1 MSVPG
6 LRGLRVAA
14 FESRMAEEMA
24 GLIRRHGGEPLVAPA
39 LREVPLADNAEALR
53 FGEALLAGRCDL
65 LILLTGVGARALIEL
80 LDSRHPPE
88 AVRDALRRTDLVV
101 RGPKPAA
108 VLRDLGLTAAVTV
121 PEPNTWRDLLAALDA
136 RGPVRGRRV
145 AVQEYGAP
153 NPELLGGLADR
164 GALVTRVPVYRWT
177 LPEDTGP
184 LLALLGE
191 ILAGRV
197 DVLLVTNAAQADH
210 VMELLERD
218 RRSDAFRRALARMV
232 VGSIGPTAG
241 ERLRRHGWPVDLEPS
256 HPRMGTL
263 VKEAAERARELLAG
277 KRGSG

>member
-1 MSVPG
+1 MSPSG
-6 LRGLRVAA
+6 FHGLRVAA

-39 LREVPLADNAEALR
+39 LREVPLEDNAEALR
-53 FGEALLAGRCDL
+53 FGEELLAGRCDL
-65 LILLTGVGARALIEL
+65 LILLTGVGARALVEL
-80 LDSRHPPE
+80 LDARHPPE
-88 AVRDALRRTDLVV
+88 AVRAALRRTALVA
-101 RGPKPAA
+101 RGPKPAL
-108 VLRDLGLTAAVTV
+108 VLRELGLTAAVTV

-136 RGPVRGRRV
+136 RGPLAGVRV

-153 NPELLGGLADR
+153 NPELLQGLADR
-164 GALVTRVPVYRWT
+164 GATVTRVPVYRWT

-184 LLALLGE
+184 LSALLGQAIE
-191 ILAGRV
+191 GRV

-210 VMELLERD
+210 VMELLEREG
-218 RRSDAFRRALARMV
+218 RSEAFRLALARVV
-232 VGSIGPTAG
+232 VGSIGPTAS

-263 VKEAAERARELLAG
+263 VKETAERARELLAG